1 MMTEML
7 KCIAFTL
14 CNALTALV
22 NIFVHRDRNVILMG
36 AWYGHRFAGNSRF
49 LFQYL
54 DREKARYGLKKVIWV
69 TRDQEICKELNCLGC
84 ECYMMKSRKSF
95 YYHFKAGIHMVS
107 TNTASSNATN
117 KKAQGDI
124 MGQLSLG
131 AVRVY
136 LNHGITSIKGNK
148 IRDLDKLHGRE
159 RFAVRMYRRVHKNK
173 FLRKYVLCPG
183 GWDRS
188 VYLSP
193 GAESSKRD
201 VLRHLETEQILF
213 WEAGFPELCG
223 CVKYLAQERNVLDV
237 VKKHNKTI
245 FYLPTYR
252 TNDQTG
258 YFHPLNDAE
267 FCEYLRKNHYY
278 WIDKLHPGAKENMN
292 ADSYDEE
299 IALKLGSEFDTN
311 VLLREVDVV
320 ITDYSSICHTAV
332 YFDRPL
338 IFYWPD
344 HESYLEK
351 DKGVIKEFQ
360 NDIAGTIVY
369 NPSEL
374 AKALE
379 QCFQSDYL
387 EQWKEKYAEIKETFF
402 DNRVADYDDI
412 AASLFTFIEKNW

>member
-1 MMTEML
+1 MISEIL
-7 KCIAFTL
+7 KCIVFVF
-14 CNALTALV
+14 CNVLTALT
-22 NIFVHRDRNVILMG
+22 NLFVHRDRNIILMG

-54 DREKARYGLKKVIWV
+54 DREKERYGLKRVIWV
-69 TRDQEICKELNCLGC
+69 TRDQGICNELNSLGY

-117 KKAQGDI
+117 KKAEGDI

-136 LNHGITSIKGNK
+136 LNHGITSIKGNR
-148 IRDLDKLHGRE
+148 IRDFDKLHGKE
-159 RFAVRMYRRVHKNK
+159 RFIIGIYRRLHRSK

-183 GWDRS
+183 GWNRS
-188 VYLSP
+188 IYLSS
-193 GAESSKRD
+193 GAESFRRD
-201 VLRHLETEQILF
+201 RLGHLETEQILF
-213 WEAGFPELCG
+213 WETGFPEHCE
-223 CVKYLAQERNVLDV
+223 CVKYLKHERKVLDV
-237 VKKHNKTI
+237 VKKHKKTI
-245 FYLPTYR
+245 LYLPTYR

-258 YFHPLNDAE
+258 YFHPLNDTN
-267 FCEYLRKNHYY
+267 FCEFLRKNNYY
-278 WIDKLHPGAKENMN
+278 WIDKLHPGAKDNMN

-311 VLLREVDVV
+311 VLWREVDIV

-351 DKGVIKEFQ
+351 DKGLMEEFK
-360 NDIAGTIVY
+360 NDIAGAIAY
-369 NPSEL
+369 DPREL
-374 AKALE
+374 EKAIG

-387 EQWKEKYAEIKETFF
+387 AHWKEKYAKVKETFF
-402 DNRVADYDDI
+402 DNRVADYEEI
-412 AASLFTFIEKNW
+412 AASFFDFIKKNW

>member
-1 MMTEML
+1 MISELL
-7 KCIAFTL
+7 KCFAFML
-14 CNALTALV
+14 CDALTVLV

-36 AWYGHRFAGNSRF
+36 AWYGHRFSGNSRF

-54 DREKARYGLKKVIWV
+54 DREKERYGLKKVIWV
-69 TRDQEICKELNCLGC
+69 TRDQGICKELSSLGY

-159 RFAVRMYRRVHKNK
+159 RFIVRMYRRAHRNE

-183 GWDRS
+183 GWNRS

-213 WEAGFPELCG
+213 WEAGFPELCK
-223 CVKYLAQERNVLDV
+223 CIKYLEHERNVLDV
-237 VKKHNKTI
+237 VKKHKKTI

-258 YFHPLNDAE
+258 YSHPLNNAE
-267 FCEYLRKNHYY
+267 FCEYLRKNNYY
-278 WIDKLHPGAKENMN
+278 WVDKLHPGAKENMN
-292 ADSYDEE
+292 ADSYEE
-299 IALKLGSEFDTN
+299 DIALKLGSDFDTN

-320 ITDYSSICHTAV
+320 ITDYSGICYTAV

-344 HESYLEK
+344 HKSYLEK

-360 NDIAGTIVY
+360 NDIAGPIAY
-369 NPSEL
+369 NPGEL
-374 AKALE
+374 TRALD

-402 DNRVADYDDI
+402 DNRVADYAEI
-412 AASLFTFIEKNW
+412 AASLFNYIEKNW